1 MFQHAPD
8 PVLGGGVGGME
19 NIFTELGSWVDSALA
34 GHNDP
39 TMKIIDL
46 KE

>member
-19 NIFTELGSWVDSALA
+19 SIFTELGSWVDSALA
-34 GHNDP
+34 AHNHP